1 MAGTATNV
9 TTGKPR
15 TAGAVFMAPVGT
27 EAPTDAV
34 TTLESISASYTD
46 LGFVSE
52 DGVTESVSIS
62 TSNIKEWGG
71 GVVLVTQDEKT
82 ATLKFKLIEY
92 LNADVQKFVNGD
104 DNVSGSL
111 AAGLHITIND
121 DEADERILVIDQI
134 MRGDVPFRM
143 VIPRMKI
150 SEIGEV
156 TYKSNEAVGYDVTV
170 IAIKDGNGDYMH
182 KYAGG
187 TSGT

>member
-9 TTGKPR
+9 TTGKPKVS
-15 TAGAVFMAPVGT
+15 GAVFMAPIGT
-27 EAPTDAV
+27 TAPTDA
-34 TTLESISASYTD
+34 TSALSDAYVD

-62 TSNIKEWGG
+62 TSNIKEWGNG
-71 GVVLVTQDEKT
+71 IVLVTQDEKT

-104 DNVSGSL
+104 ANVSGNL
-111 AAGLHITIND
+111 ETGLHVTIND
-121 DEADERILVIDQI
+121 DEADERVLVIDQI
-134 MRGDVPFRM
+134 MRGNIPFRI
-143 VIPRMKI
+143 VVPRMKI

-170 IAIKDGNGDYMH
+170 IAIKDNNGKYVH
-182 KYAGG
+182 KYFGG
-187 TSGT
+187 